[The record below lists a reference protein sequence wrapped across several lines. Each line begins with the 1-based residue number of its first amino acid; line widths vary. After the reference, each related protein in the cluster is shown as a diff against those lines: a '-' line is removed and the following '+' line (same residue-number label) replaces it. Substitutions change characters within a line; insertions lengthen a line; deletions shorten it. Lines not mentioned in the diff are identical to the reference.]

1 MNLLLGFGGRAAKS
15 DGSGLR
21 HKFCNA
27 HLLSSTSDMDGPPPR
42 WTDDGEGH
50 LRHNLTIIVLLLSH
64 HAGSRSVE
72 DKRDLVDAEPIR
84 LLSSWLVVLV
94 LFLLLFSD
102 EVNERGAS
110 RGRGVRSRFDGGD
123 TAARGGADARPA

>member
-1 MNLLLGFGGRAAKS
+1 
-15 DGSGLR
+15 
-21 HKFCNA
+21 
-27 HLLSSTSDMDGPPPR
+27 MDGPPPR

-84 LLSSWLVVLV
+84 LLSSGWSFVV

-102 EVNERGAS
+102 EVNESVA
-110 RGRGVRSRFDGGD
+110 GRGVRSRFDGGD